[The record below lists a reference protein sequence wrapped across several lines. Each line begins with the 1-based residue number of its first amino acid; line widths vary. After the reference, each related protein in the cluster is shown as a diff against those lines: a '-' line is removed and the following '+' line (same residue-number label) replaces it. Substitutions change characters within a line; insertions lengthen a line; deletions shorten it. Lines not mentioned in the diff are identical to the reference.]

1 MMEFG
6 KSLRTAR
13 ESKGYTILQLA
24 ETTHLAPSVVENLEN
39 EDFSRIAAPIY
50 GRGFVKLYC
59 EAVGLAP
66 KPFVDEFMNIVNGDH
81 EPRIR
86 ERSTAPEEP
95 PTPEERSAVPEEEP
109 PAALEEPPAPEVKA
123 VPAYEPAPE
132 PIVEPPPQQDLFNTN
147 TLVAEEAD
155 NEPALSRSRYAS
167 PFRTAQGVSTQR
179 IWRTGVLALVALAV
193 IILLLFGLKALHRAT
208 SSAPAPAEDTTTR
221 TAAAPSAQKQKPA
234 AAKPAEPRKAQN
246 IPSLYID

>member
-39 EDFSRIAAPIY
+39 EDFSHIAAPIY

-95 PTPEERSAVPEEEP
+95 SAASEEP
-109 PAALEEPPAPEVKA
+109 SAPEAREAPVD
-123 VPAYEPAPE
+123 EPSPE
-132 PIVEPPPQQDLFNTN
+132 PIAEPPPQQDLFHTHAP
-147 TLVAEEAD
+147 VAEEAD
-155 NEPALSRSRYAS
+155 NEPALPRSRYAS
-167 PFRTAQGVSTQR
+167 PFRMAQGASTQR

-208 SSAPAPAEDTTTR
+208 SSAPAPTEDTTTK
-221 TAAAPSAQKQKPA
+221 AEAAPSAQKQEPA
-234 AAKPAEPRKAQN
+234 ATKPAEPRKAQN

>member
-39 EDFSRIAAPIY
+39 EDFSHIAAPIY

-86 ERSTAPEEP
+86 ERAAAPEELA
-95 PTPEERSAVPEEEP
+95 AVPEEEP
-109 PAALEEPPAPEVKA
+109 PAAQEEPPAPEAKA
-123 VPAYEPAPE
+123 VPVYEPAPE
-132 PIVEPPPQQDLFNTN
+132 PIIEPPPQQDLFNTQAP
-147 TLVAEEAD
+147 VAD
-155 NEPALSRSRYAS
+155 NEPAMSRSRYAS
-167 PFRTAQGVSTQR
+167 PFRMAQGVSTQR

-193 IILLLFGLKALHRAT
+193 VLLLIFGLRALHRAT
-208 SSAPAPAEDTTTR
+208 SASPAPTEDTTTR
-221 TAAAPSAQKQKPA
+221 AAAAPASQKQKPA
-234 AAKPAEPRKAQN
+234 AAKPAEPRKPQN

>member
-24 ETTHLAPSVVENLEN
+24 ESTHLAPSVVENLEN
-39 EDFSRIAAPIY
+39 EDFSHIAAPIY

-86 ERSTAPEEP
+86 ERSAAPEEP
-95 PTPEERSAVPEEEP
+95 LAPEELAAVPEEEP
-109 PAALEEPPAPEVKA
+109 PAAQDEPPAPEEKA
-123 VPAYEPAPE
+123 VPVYEPAPE
-132 PIVEPPPQQDLFNTN
+132 PIIEPPPQQDLFNTQAP
-147 TLVAEEAD
+147 VVEKAD

-167 PFRTAQGVSTQR
+167 PFRMSQGVSTQR
-179 IWRTGVLALVALAV
+179 IWRTGVLALVALTV
-193 IILLLFGLKALHRAT
+193 VLLLIFGLRALHRAT
-208 SSAPAPAEDTTTR
+208 SASPAPTEDTTTR
-221 TAAAPSAQKQKPA
+221 AAAAPTAQKLKPA
-234 AAKPAEPRKAQN
+234 AAKPAEPRKPQN